1 MALLGQASGGWTES
15 SSALRILHVGIRNTV
30 GVLTTDSF
38 TQTNPVAI
46 STTSCFPTDVAG
58 FSSSTLGVLG
68 GSVAY
73 TRPDGGANEIGGPP
87 NTGAGAN
94 AAAVTGVN
102 DCRPLGVFINTA
114 VGNAYEN
121 TPGPA
126 SGKGPYVS
134 GQGTYA
140 NSLYESQSVVAA
152 TIGNDLTYT
161 TGEYLYGSVNGYLT
175 NEGGGV
181 AGDGEYLS
189 QLPAGAETLVLA
201 ILKMPADATQAE
213 IVYDQRI

>member
-38 TQTNPVAI
+38 TQTNPVCINSSGAF
-46 STTSCFPTDVAG
+46 STSAG
-58 FSSSTLGVLG
+58 MVTATLGVLG
-68 GSVAY
+68 GSWAF
-73 TRPDGGANEIGGPP
+73 TRPDGGSNEIGGPA
-87 NTGAGAN
+87 NTGAVAN
-94 AAAVTGVN
+94 LTAGPVGVAGN
-102 DCRPLGVFINTA
+102 MPLGVFINTA

-126 SGKGPYVS
+126 SGKGPYLS

-140 NSLYESQSVVAA
+140 SSLYETQDQDVGFA
-152 TIGNDLTYT
+152 DLTYT
-161 TGEYLYGSVNGYLT
+161 TGDQLYCSVNGYTT
-175 NEGGGV
+175 NNATDDYMLIQPGIS
-181 AGDGEYLS
+181 A
-189 QLPAGAETLVLA
+189 ATVLA
-201 ILKMPADATQAE
+201 ILKMPNDAVQAE